1 MAITTIFG
9 TIANGRY
16 ELAIIASDDK
26 KDIIPILAL
35 GLIINF
41 FISFF
46 LFLLILLFNDIIIF
60 YLKNDEVKPWLYWI
74 PVAIFIQGIFN
85 LLYYLNL
92 KKNSFSNLRDSAIIK
107 SASLSSV
114 QVFLGFIKHGA
125 AGLIIGEIISRFTAN
140 FILFKNL
147 DLKLKTLFNI
157 PKQSIF
163 YVAKKYKDFPKFSM
177 SGTFLNVLSSN
188 SINLLIPVL
197 YNSSILGFF
206 SLAQR
211 SLGAPL
217 VLIGEAIG
225 SVFIKEASDE
235 KKRTGKSKISFN
247 SALLR
252 LLFIGGIIFLPL
264 YFIVVDLFSFVFG
277 TNWISAGIYAKYLIP
292 LFFAK
297 FVVGSLSN
305 LYLFEKQKIGFVWQL
320 LLFIISIFSLIF
332 GKLFF
337 VNFEH
342 TLILFSFLVS
352 MHYFILFIIIY
363 KINTFGK
370 L

>member
-9 TIANGRY
+9 TISNGRY
-16 ELAIIASDDK
+16 ELSIIVSDDE

-41 FISFF
+41 FISVF
-46 LFLLILLFNDIIIF
+46 LFLFILLFNDIIIF
-60 YLKNDEVKPWLYWI
+60 YLKNDEIKPWLYWV

-92 KKNSFSNLRDSAIIK
+92 KKNSFSNLKNSAIMK
-107 SASLSSV
+107 SASLSST
-114 QVFLGFIKHGA
+114 QVFLGFIKQGA
-125 AGLIIGEIISRFTAN
+125 SGLIVGEIISRFIAN

-147 DLKLKTLFNI
+147 DLKLKTLLNI
-157 PKQSIF
+157 PKQSVF
-163 YVAKKYKDFPKFSM
+163 SVAKKYKDFPKFSM

-197 YNSSILGFF
+197 YNSSILGFY

-235 KKRTGKSKISFN
+235 KKRTGKSKKSFN
-247 SALLR
+247 SAFLR
-252 LLFIGGIIFLPL
+252 LLLIGGIIFIPSF
-264 YFIVVDLFSFVFG
+264 FIVVDLFSFVFG
-277 TNWISAGIYAKYLIP
+277 ASWITAGIYAKYLIP
-292 LFFAK
+292 LFFIK

-305 LYLFEKQKIGFVWQL
+305 LYLFEKQKIGFLWQL
-320 LLFIISIFSLIF
+320 LLFIISTFSLIF

-337 VNFEH
+337 ANFEN

-352 MHYFILFIIIY
+352 LHYLILFIIIY
-363 KINTFGK
+363 KINIYGK